1 MDDFEPIWSLGC
13 MSGTS
18 MDGVDAAMLLTNG
31 ERICAFG
38 NHSYRPYSAEEI
50 KAIAAAQGLWQ
61 DDQPDILLKAEE
73 TVRLAHLEVISS
85 FSGVEEV
92 IGFHGQTVA
101 HAPGRGKTHQIGD
114 GKRLAEEVG
123 NVVVWDFR
131 TRDMACGGEGA
142 PLASIFHFA
151 CAKWIGETRPVV
163 FLNLG
168 GVANLTYVDPLAPEP
183 ETPGALVA
191 FDTGPANAL
200 IDDLV
205 GRRRNWGFDRDGD
218 LAATGKCDLA
228 IVEEVLSRPY
238 FDRKPPK
245 SLDRNEF
252 KDVLKS
258 VDSLPDSDAAATLTA
273 LSAAAVAGAEK
284 FLPARPGRWLV
295 AGGGSR
301 NRTLMSELESRL
313 SAPVFSVED
322 AGLDSDMLEAQAF
335 AFLAVRSMRNLVLSL
350 PSTTGCSVPTTGGRV
365 DRPSRNPSR

>member
-1 MDDFEPIWSLGC
+1 MEDFEPIWSLGC

-18 MDGVDAAMLLTNG
+18 MDGVDAAMLLTDG

-38 NHSYRPYSAEEI
+38 NHSYRPYSAAEI
-50 KAIAAAQGLWQ
+50 EAIAAAQGLWH

-73 TVRLAHLEVISS
+73 TVRLAHLEIISS
-85 FSGVEEV
+85 FSEMEV

-101 HAPGRGKTHQIGD
+101 HAPERGKTHQIGD
-114 GKRLAEEVG
+114 GKRLADEAG
-123 NVVVWDFR
+123 NMVVWDFR
-131 TRDMACGGEGA
+131 TRDMSCGGEGA
-142 PLASIFHFA
+142 PLAPVFHFA

-168 GVANLTYVDPLAPEP
+168 GVANLTYVDPLAPGP

-205 GRRRNWGFDRDGD
+205 ARRRNWEFDRDGD
-218 LAATGKCDLA
+218 LAATGKCDLG
-228 IVEEVLSRPY
+228 IVEDVLSRPY
-238 FDRKPPK
+238 FCRKPPK
-245 SLDRNEF
+245 SLDRNKF
-252 KDVLKS
+252 SDVLQS
-258 VDSLPDSDAAATLTA
+258 VDALPDSDAAATLTV
-273 LSAAAVAGAEK
+273 LSAAAVAHAEK
-284 FLPARPGRWLV
+284 FLPACPNRWLV

-301 NRTLMSELESRL
+301 NRTLMSELGSRL
-313 SAPVFSVED
+313 SAPVSSVED
-322 AGLDSDMLEAQAF
+322 VGLDSDMLEAQAF

-365 DRPSRNPSR
+365 DRASRIPSG